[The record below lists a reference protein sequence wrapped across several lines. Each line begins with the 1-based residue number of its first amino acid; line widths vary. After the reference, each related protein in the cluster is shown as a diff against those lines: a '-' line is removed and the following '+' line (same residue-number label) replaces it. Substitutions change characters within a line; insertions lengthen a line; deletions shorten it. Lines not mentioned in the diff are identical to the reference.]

1 MAVSL
6 AGMDDSRT
14 LLGTARGWSTAQ
26 PAPLVEFLASRS
38 SASAL
43 MLLDEVDKATERIS
57 NSTAPT
63 TALLSFLEPENSR
76 NFFDAF
82 LQTRVDL
89 SKVSFIATANSVNH
103 IPGPLISRLRM
114 CVVGRPSALQMA
126 ATTGFAAADVAKD
139 WGLNPQVFPTVRL
152 TDLDATPINMRHLKL
167 LVKKY
172 LAQWATAHLQRIQL
186 H

>member
-1 MAVSL
+1 M
-6 AGMDDSRT
+6 
-14 LLGTARGWSTAQ
+14 
-26 PAPLVEFLASRS
+26 
-38 SASAL
+38 
-43 MLLDEVDKATERIS
+43 MLLDEIDKATERVS
-57 NSTAPT
+57 NSTSPT

-76 NFFDAF
+76 NFYDAF

-89 SKVSFIATANSVNH
+89 SKVSFMTTANSVDN
-103 IPGPLISRLRM
+103 IPGPLISRLRI
-114 CVVGRPSALQMA
+114 CVVGRPTALQMA
-126 ATTGFAAADVAKD
+126 DTTGFAAADVAKD

-172 LAQWATAHLQRIQL
+172 LAQWAAENLQRARL